1 MNMDSSRALP
11 PRRRD
16 DESDWHDLVSEIC
29 PHCGCEFFVAKD
41 DPSIVW
47 DPGRA
52 WEDSCHDRACHCHTE
67 PVIGARRSPGPTDPG
82 IAEPSDENG

>member
-1 MNMDSSRALP
+1 MNTGSSRALP

-16 DESDWHDLVSEIC
+16 EESDWHDLVADRC

-52 WEDSCHDRACHCHTE
+52 WEDHCSDRECHCHVA
-67 PVIGARRSPGPTDPG
+67 PVIGARRTSG
-82 IAEPSDENG
+82 